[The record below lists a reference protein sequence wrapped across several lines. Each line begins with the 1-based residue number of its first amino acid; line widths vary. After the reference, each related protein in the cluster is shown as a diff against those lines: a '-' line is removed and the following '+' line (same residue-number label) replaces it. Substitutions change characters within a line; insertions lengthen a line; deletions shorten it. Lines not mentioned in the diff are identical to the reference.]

1 MVDLCDTEV
10 DGNEVHSDGDS
21 IAPMISAPLQ
31 PLQKPDWRRSNCWTV
46 FGMIDGPNV
55 DPLLRRARCI
65 YRKKATFLAKS
76 SNGTSNMNKH
86 MKICKPYIEFL
97 KTTGAIPQFTQTRY
111 IELVSKAIVRH
122 RYAFSWVEHEGNREI
137 HAYLNH
143 EVQSI
148 TRNTVKADCLKLHK
162 TLKAQLLKILQTV
175 PGRICLTSDMWTSC
189 QTEAM
194 HLRELSASEDTDLSC
209 MGLSMKD
216 KFEKYWLNSD
226 VCDVQ
231 EYNTL
236 FAFAL
241 ILDPRYKVQSLKLC
255 FEKLYN
261 DQDAIVEVAN
271 VMFKLKK
278 LFVEYMPKGR
288 NNSTE
293 VSSSTSY
300 TRTSKRPKFNL
311 VDLETE
317 DLSDV
322 SIKSKL
328 DLYLEEPRLN
338 RDAELNIL
346 EFWGKNE
353 SKYGELSYMARDIL
367 SVPLTTVAS
376 ESTFSIGGRIL
387 NKWRSSYLP
396 ENVEVL
402 ITTRSWIH
410 GYEVQAMDEVECI
423 GCEVEW
429 ATKE

>member
-21 IAPMISAPLQ
+21 IAPMTSAPLQ
-31 PLQKPDWRRSNCWTV
+31 PIQKPDGRRSNCWTV

-65 YRKKATFLAKS
+65 YCKKATLLAKS

-86 MKICKPYIEFL
+86 MKKCKPYIEFL

-111 IELVSKAIVRH
+111 RELVSKAIVRH
-122 RYAFSWVEHEGNREI
+122 VYAFSWVEHKGNGEI

-143 EVQSI
+143 E
-148 TRNTVKADCLKLHK
+148 
-162 TLKAQLLKILQTV
+162 
-175 PGRICLTSDMWTSC
+175 
-189 QTEAM
+189 
-194 HLRELSASEDTDLSC
+194 
-209 MGLSMKD
+209 
-216 KFEKYWLNSD
+216 
-226 VCDVQ
+226 
-231 EYNTL
+231 
-236 FAFAL
+236 
-241 ILDPRYKVQSLKLC
+241 VQSLKLC

-261 DQDAIVEVAN
+261 DQDAIIEVAN

-293 VSSSTSY
+293 VSSSTSDA
-300 TRTSKRPKFNL
+300 RTSKRPKFNL

-353 SKYGELSYMARDIL
+353 SKYVELSYMAVDIL

-402 ITTRSWIH
+402 ITTRSWLH
-410 GYEVQAMDEVECI
+410 GYEVQVMDKVECI